1 MQSQDGNHCICNGLK
16 LVMLDMTWNNG
27 AVHLNK
33 EHWRYVL
40 GWALGGLHMP
50 NPSLQFLCFWL
61 VLFGSNVLDVI
72 SSATRQY
79 SWCLQVLNYLQQYP
93 WEQSF
98 WDYECKQWL
107 LVQWWFLPVPCLGA
121 EALKNKVESVG
132 ANKLKKTWLTSVV
145 WVYCSTSNKKYILT
159 NCKKYDCKKN
169 DHM

>member
-1 MQSQDGNHCICNGLK
+1 
-16 LVMLDMTWNNG
+16 MLDVTWNNG

-50 NPSLQFLCFWL
+50 NPSLQFLCFQL

-72 SSATRQY
+72 SSATHQY
-79 SWCLQVLNYLQQYP
+79 SWYLQVLNYLQQYP

-98 WDYECKQWL
+98 WDYECKRWL

-132 ANKLKKTWLTSVV
+132 ANKLKKLGSQVLSEYIGPQV
-145 WVYCSTSNKKYILT
+145 IRNIYLPIARNMIAKKMTTCRCTHNNEEGFNL
-159 NCKKYDCKKN
+159 
-169 DHM
+169 